1 MGLGLRSCKVG
12 VLFLIWAGAIDS
24 PKRRISSSTSYS
36 AANGFPIPRGEANV
50 WLSSRG
56 TAGGKYFCFLTHQ
69 AISLKDSETYIH
81 LDVDICKTPGIEAGL
96 ESRSFDTSI
105 L

>member
-36 AANGFPIPRGEANV
+36 AANSFPMPRGEGRKHLAF
-50 WLSSRG
+50 LARG
-56 TAGGKYFCFLTHQ
+56 GGREMLLFTH
-69 AISLKDSETYIH
+69 
-81 LDVDICKTPGIEAGL
+81 
-96 ESRSFDTSI
+96 
-105 L
+105 